1 MAQKRKPNL
10 FPVVKNHIKRAATF
24 AWDKLL
30 IDPRS
35 KVNQKLDFHFAI
47 NMLFLGI
54 LSGMKN
60 LREIET
66 FSEICSER
74 IPDTTLNN
82 LVIEV
87 DAEPLR
93 DVLVKEVKAAL
104 RAHEL
109 PKEQFPVRL
118 TAIDGKCLSVSTQ
131 SVGAFSQKSVCN
143 GSVQYL
149 NRALRAFHVS
159 NDTTLCI
166 GQREILGKSAE
177 TSEFQPFVQNLI
189 QDYGSTSLLEVISV
203 DAGMTSKANADFL
216 VSQNLDY
223 IMALKGGQQT
233 LLANATALLG
243 SRTEPDKVT
252 SEQTNGKSVTR
263 EFYRCQ
269 VADKD
274 QHGWT
279 HLKEFWRINQT
290 SITLSSGKHEV
301 EQRYFLSSLSHTTLN
316 NAQAMQAIRMHWRI
330 ENNGNWITDT
340 AFQEDD
346 APFANHALVLISLL
360 RMLAYNILSRLK
372 NRRLRQAQARTMSL
386 TGIMKQIEHAVAQL
400 LLFAHLTQEEQ
411 PAFI

>member
-30 IDPRS
+30 VDPRS

-149 NRALRAFHVS
+149 CAISQQSFAGIS
-159 NDTTLCI
+159 
-166 GQREILGKSAE
+166 
-177 TSEFQPFVQNLI
+177 
-189 QDYGSTSLLEVISV
+189 YLE
-203 DAGMTSKANADFL
+203 
-216 VSQNLDY
+216 
-223 IMALKGGQQT
+223 
-233 LLANATALLG
+233 
-243 SRTEPDKVT
+243 
-252 SEQTNGKSVTR
+252 
-263 EFYRCQ
+263 
-269 VADKD
+269 
-274 QHGWT
+274 
-279 HLKEFWRINQT
+279 
-290 SITLSSGKHEV
+290 
-301 EQRYFLSSLSHTTLN
+301 
-316 NAQAMQAIRMHWRI
+316 
-330 ENNGNWITDT
+330 
-340 AFQEDD
+340 
-346 APFANHALVLISLL
+346 
-360 RMLAYNILSRLK
+360 
-372 NRRLRQAQARTMSL
+372 
-386 TGIMKQIEHAVAQL
+386 
-400 LLFAHLTQEEQ
+400 
-411 PAFI
+411 